1 MILNDKQINHLANTA
16 GMIAPFE
23 KQLVSRLNNR
33 KVISY
38 GLSSYG
44 YDIRLSEKDFRIFTS
59 RKTKKSGNFLLTKKI
74 NNPKCFNED
83 SVEQLTSI
91 VDSYGEF
98 FVIPAHGYA
107 LGVSVEAFNMPEDVT
122 GVCLG
127 KSTYARAGIIA
138 NITPL
143 EAGWRGYLTLE
154 FANTSNTPCRLYV
167 NEGIAQVL
175 FFKGESCQ
183 TSYSDRKG
191 KYQNQPQT
199 VIFSKV

>member
-1 MILNDKQINHLANTA
+1 MILNDKQINCLAHTV
-16 GMIAPFE
+16 GMITPFE
-23 KQLVSRLNNR
+23 KHLVSVVHNR
-33 KVISY
+33 KVVSY

-44 YDIRLSEKDFRIFTS
+44 YDIRLSEKDFRIFNAQTE
-59 RKTKKSGNFLLTKKI
+59 KI
-74 NNPKCFNED
+74 NDPKCFTDD
-83 SVEQLTSI
+83 SLEPLTSL
-91 VDSYGEF
+91 VDKNGEF
-98 FVIPAHGYA
+98 FIIPAHGYA
-107 LGVSVEAFNMPEDVT
+107 LGVSVEAFNMPENVT
-122 GVCLG
+122 GVCVG

-175 FFKGESCQ
+175 FFEGEICN

-191 KYQNQPQT
+191 KYQNQPQSVT
-199 VIFSKV
+199 LSKI

>member
-1 MILNDKQINHLANTA
+1 MILNDKKINHLANTA
-16 GMIAPFE
+16 GMITPFE
-23 KQLVSRLNNR
+23 KQLVSILNNR
-33 KVISY
+33 KVVSY

-44 YDIRLSEKDFRIFTS
+44 YDIRLSEKDFRIF
-59 RKTKKSGNFLLTKKI
+59 KAQAKKI
-74 NNPKCFNED
+74 NDPKDFNDD
-83 SVEQLTSI
+83 SLDPLTSL
-91 VDSYGEF
+91 VDNKGEF

-107 LGVSVEAFNMPEDVT
+107 LGVSVEEFNMPENVT

-167 NEGIAQVL
+167 NEGIAQLL
-175 FFKGESCQ
+175 FFEGETCN

-199 VIFSKV
+199 VILSKV

>member
-1 MILNDKQINHLANTA
+1 MVLNDKKISHLANTVQ
-16 GMIAPFE
+16 MITPFE
-23 KQLVSRLNNR
+23 KQLISHVNNR

-44 YDIRLSEKDFRIFTS
+44 YDIRLSEKDFRIF
-59 RKTKKSGNFLLTKKI
+59 KAQDKKI
-74 NNPKCFNED
+74 NDPKRFKDD
-83 SVEQLTSI
+83 SLEPLPSL
-91 VDSYGEF
+91 VDNNGEF

-107 LGVSVEAFNMPEDVT
+107 LGVSVEAFKMPENVT
-122 GVCLG
+122 GVCVG

-143 EAGWRGYLTLE
+143 EAGWCGYLTLE

-167 NEGIAQVL
+167 NEGVAQLL
-175 FFKGESCQ
+175 FFEGQTCN

-199 VIFSKV
+199 VILSKV

>member
-1 MILNDKQINHLANTA
+1 MILSDKKINHLANTV
-16 GMIAPFE
+16 GMITPFE
-23 KQLVSRLNNR
+23 KQLVSILNSR
-33 KVISY
+33 KVVSY

-44 YDIRLSEKDFRIFTS
+44 YDIRLSKKDFRVF
-59 RKTKKSGNFLLTKKI
+59 KAQKEKI
-74 NNPKCFNED
+74 NDPKRFND
-83 SVEQLTSI
+83 NSVEPLTSL
-91 VDSYGEF
+91 VDENGEF

-107 LGVSVEAFNMPEDVT
+107 LGVSVEEFNMPENVT

-138 NITPL
+138 NMTPL

-154 FANTSNTPCRLYV
+154 FANTSNTPCRLYI

-175 FFKGESCQ
+175 FYEGEKCN

-191 KYQNQPQT
+191 KYQNQPQS
-199 VIFSKV
+199 VILSKV

>member
-1 MILNDKQINHLANTA
+1 MILNDIKINHLANTA
-16 GMIAPFE
+16 GMITPFE
-23 KQLVSRLNNR
+23 KQLVSTLNNR

-44 YDIRLSEKDFRIFTS
+44 YDIRLSEKDFRIFKT
-59 RKTKKSGNFLLTKKI
+59 RKTKISGNFLLTQKI
-74 NNPKCFNED
+74 NNPKCFKED

-91 VDSYGEF
+91 VDCYGEF
-98 FVIPAHGYA
+98 FVIPAYGYA
-107 LGVSVEAFNMPEDVT
+107 LGVSVEEFNLPENVT
-122 GVCLG
+122 GVCMG
-127 KSTYARAGIIA
+127 KSTYARSGIIA

-175 FFKGESCQ
+175 FFEGEQCH

-191 KYQNQPQT
+191 KYQNQPQS
-199 VIFSKV
+199 VILPKV

>member
-1 MILNDKQINHLANTA
+1 MMLRLAMILNDKQINHLAETTE
-16 GMIAPFE
+16 MITPFE
-23 KQLVSRLNNR
+23 KQLVSTINNR
-33 KVISY
+33 KVVSY

-44 YDIRLSEKDFRIFTS
+44 YDIRLSEKDFRIF
-59 RKTKKSGNFLLTKKI
+59 KLQEEKI
-74 NNPKCFNED
+74 NDPKYFGND
-83 SVEQLTSI
+83 SVESLTSL
-91 VDSYGEF
+91 VDKNGQF
-98 FVIPAHGYA
+98 FIIPAHGYA

-122 GVCLG
+122 GVCVG

-175 FFKGESCQ
+175 FFKGELCK

>member
-1 MILNDKQINHLANTA
+1 MRRLAMILNDKQINHLAETTE
-16 GMIAPFE
+16 MITPFE
-23 KQLVSRLNNR
+23 KQLVSTVNNR
-33 KVISY
+33 KVVSY

-44 YDIRLSEKDFRIFTS
+44 YDIRLSEKDFRIF
-59 RKTKKSGNFLLTKKI
+59 KVQEEKI
-74 NNPKCFNED
+74 NDPKCFGND
-83 SVEQLTSI
+83 SVEPLTSL
-91 VDSYGEF
+91 VDKNGEF
-98 FVIPAHGYA
+98 FVIPAHSYA

-122 GVCLG
+122 GVCVG

-154 FANTSNTPCRLYV
+154 FANTSNSPCRLYI

>member
-1 MILNDKQINHLANTA
+1 MMLRLAMILNDKQINHLAETTE
-16 GMIAPFE
+16 MITPFE
-23 KQLVSRLNNR
+23 KQLVSTINNR
-33 KVISY
+33 KVVSY

-44 YDIRLSEKDFRIFTS
+44 YDIRLSEKDFRIF
-59 RKTKKSGNFLLTKKI
+59 KLQEEKI
-74 NNPKCFNED
+74 NDPKYFGND
-83 SVEQLTSI
+83 SVEPLTNL
-91 VDSYGEF
+91 VDKNGEF

-107 LGVSVEAFNMPEDVT
+107 LGVSVEAFNMPENVT
-122 GVCLG
+122 GVCVG

-175 FFKGESCQ
+175 FFKGELCK